1 MVNKMNNMKRKSRE
15 ENIYE
20 SDRLQQK
27 TQQTF
32 VLAYPCHYAHGS
44 VGAILT
50 KFQKSDLKIIEMR
63 CMDVTRNFAQK
74 HVRNIGWD
82 PEAYE
87 DNVPYG
93 NWANYIA
100 SNPVV
105 AMIVEGKGARD
116 KVHELISEKQHPFWR
131 DELYRTSCP
140 A

>member
-1 MVNKMNNMKRKSRE
+1 M
-15 ENIYE
+15 
-20 SDRLQQK
+20 
-27 TQQTF
+27 
-32 VLAYPCHYAHGS
+32 
-44 VGAILT
+44 
-50 KFQKSDLKIIEMR
+50 
-63 CMDVTRNFAQK
+63 TRNFAQK